1 MTIEIR
7 DLAIAYNAIAG
18 GQVLALDGLDLQ
30 ISDGEF
36 AAIVGPSGCG
46 KSTILKALCG
56 LVAPTKGTVSVAGAP
71 VREPR
76 SDVGV
81 VFQESRLL
89 PWFNVIDNVLI
100 PIRVQGRS
108 RHDFLERAE
117 RLLEMAGL
125 TGFQKSF
132 PNELSGGM
140 QQRVAICR
148 ALVHDP
154 STLLMDEPFGA
165 LDALTREVMNFEL
178 LRIWQASGK
187 TVLFVTHSIPEAV
200 LLADRIV
207 VMTARP
213 GRIHAI
219 VPVALERPRSLAT
232 TATPAF
238 GAIAGRIR
246 EMMNATG
253 DFH

>member
-1 MTIEIR
+1 MTIDIQ
-7 DLAIAYNAIAG
+7 DLAIAYNALAG
-18 GQVLALDGLDLQ
+18 GQVLAVGGIDLQ
-30 ISDGEF
+30 VSDGEF

-46 KSTILKALCG
+46 KSTIIKALCG
-56 LVAPTKGTVSVAGAP
+56 LVTPTKGAVRVAGEP
-71 VREPR
+71 VRAPR
-76 SDVGV
+76 TDVGV

-89 PWFNVIDNVLI
+89 PWLNVIDNVLI
-100 PIRVQGRS
+100 PIRVQGKQ
-108 RHDFLERAE
+108 RHAFLEKAE
-117 RLLEMAGL
+117 QLLAVAGL
-125 TGFQKSF
+125 TDFLRSY

-148 ALVHDP
+148 ALVHEP

-165 LDALTREVMNFEL
+165 LDALTREAMNFEL
-178 LRIWQASGK
+178 LRIWGATRK

-219 VPVALERPRSLAT
+219 VPVDLERPRSLAT
-232 TATPAF
+232 MASPAF
-238 GAIAGRIR
+238 GAVTGRIR

>member
-1 MTIEIR
+1 MTIDIQ
-7 DLAIAYNAIAG
+7 DLAIAYNALAG
-18 GQVLALDGLDLQ
+18 GQVLAVDGIDLQ
-30 ISDGEF
+30 VSDGEF

-46 KSTILKALCG
+46 KSTIIKSLCG
-56 LVAPTKGTVSVAGAP
+56 LVTPTKGAVRVAGEP
-71 VREPR
+71 VRAPR
-76 SDVGV
+76 TDVGV

-89 PWFNVIDNVLI
+89 PWLNVIDNVLI
-100 PIRVQGRS
+100 PIRVQGKQ
-108 RHDFLERAE
+108 RHAFLEKAE
-117 RLLEMAGL
+117 QLLAVAGL
-125 TGFQKSF
+125 TDFLRSY

-148 ALVHDP
+148 ALVHEP

-165 LDALTREVMNFEL
+165 LDALTREAMNFEL
-178 LRIWQASGK
+178 LRIWGATRK

-219 VPVALERPRSLAT
+219 VPVDLERPRSLAT
-232 TATPAF
+232 MASPAF
-238 GAIAGRIR
+238 GAVTGCIR